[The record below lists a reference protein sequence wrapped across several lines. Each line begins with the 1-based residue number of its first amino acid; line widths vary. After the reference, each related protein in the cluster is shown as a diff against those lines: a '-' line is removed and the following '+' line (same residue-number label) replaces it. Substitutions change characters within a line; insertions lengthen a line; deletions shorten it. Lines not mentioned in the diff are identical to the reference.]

1 MTKTE
6 VKKAIKAE
14 LKQGQGFMKLCEVTR
29 FLGKTN
35 PQRIKKKYLYDLE
48 SVDGMYLVDD
58 VARVLAERMC

>member
-6 VKKAIKAE
+6 VKRAIKAE
-14 LKQGQGFMKLCEVTR
+14 LKAGQGVMKLSEVAK

-35 PQRIKKKYLYDLE
+35 PQRIKRKYLYDLE
-48 SVDGMYLVDD
+48 SIDGMYLVDD